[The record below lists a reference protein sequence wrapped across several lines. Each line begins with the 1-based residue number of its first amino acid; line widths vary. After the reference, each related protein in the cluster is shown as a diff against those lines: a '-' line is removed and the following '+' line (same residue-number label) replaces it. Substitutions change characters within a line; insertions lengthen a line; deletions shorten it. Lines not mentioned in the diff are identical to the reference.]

1 MGLIKISK
9 YSEVPPL
16 RPTYEH
22 TEHGLI
28 ASRFYKRVSD
38 TLQMGANQG
47 SK

>member
-1 MGLIKISK
+1 MSK
-9 YSEVPPL
+9 YSE

-28 ASRFYKRVSD
+28 ASQLYKRVSD

-47 SK
+47 ST